1 MGLIESIMSMIFG
14 GGRNVVA
21 ETVEVFREN
30 SEKGA
35 VRDAGQRGAALAQF
49 AAEFGQTRKSNFDR
63 IIDGIN
69 RLPRPL
75 LALGTIALFVSAM
88 TDPVWFA
95 LRMEGIALVPEPL
108 WWLMGAI
115 VSFYFGARYQLKGQ
129 EFQRQTL
136 QAVVAATPPAA
147 SLADFDNNA
156 ALHDWKA
163 QYGRS

>member
-1 MGLIESIMSMIFG
+1 MGLIERIMTMIFG
-14 GGRNVVA
+14 SGRNVVA

-30 SEKGA
+30 REKGA
-35 VRDAGQRGAALAQF
+35 VRDAGQRDAALAQF
-49 AAEFGQTRKSNFDR
+49 AAEFSQTRKSGFDR
-63 IIDGIN
+63 FIDGIN

-75 LALGTIALFVSAM
+75 LALGTIGLFVSAM
-88 TDPVWFA
+88 VDPVWFS
-95 LRMEGIALVPEPL
+95 LRMAGIALVPEPL

-136 QAVVAATPPAA
+136 QVVAAVTPPVAP
-147 SLADFDNNA
+147 LGDFGNNP
-156 ALHDWKA
+156 ALQDWQA